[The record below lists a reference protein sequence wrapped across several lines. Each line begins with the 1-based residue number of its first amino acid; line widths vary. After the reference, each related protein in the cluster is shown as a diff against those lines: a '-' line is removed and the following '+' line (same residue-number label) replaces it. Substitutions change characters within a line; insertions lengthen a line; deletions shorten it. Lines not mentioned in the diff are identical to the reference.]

1 MVKFKVIFDDP
12 AVQKEGTNL
21 LPPEPNE
28 PNEPE
33 VSEYPEVLTIR
44 QTPLLVLLQVYTSM
58 AVWVT
63 TSPPLDAS
71 VNVALFPSQTL
82 VGAVTAAEG
91 IVEMSI
97 GPIEGHVDPH
107 GDSFFMKKAY
117 TLFIEV
123 PFIL

>member
-1 MVKFKVIFDDP
+1 M
-12 AVQKEGTNL
+12 
-21 LPPEPNE
+21 
-28 PNEPE
+28 
-33 VSEYPEVLTIR
+33 
-44 QTPLLVLLQVYTSM
+44 
-58 AVWVT
+58 
-63 TSPPLDAS
+63 
-71 VNVALFPSQTL
+71 NVALFPSQTL

-123 PFIL
+123 PFISYTKPQEDWVNRCR